1 MGDSGSIQKYDFS
14 IKINFSAEYFFKD
27 ILITCHERKLLDDEI
42 LTKISYERLETL
54 KMQLKYYTKDESSSV
69 MVETAEKL
77 MQGIDYTIG
86 MYLKTFDN
94 IELII
99 DRLKNT
105 SLFDMLKK
113 GHDLIKEKV
122 AYSEKLLEKI
132 QKNKLDV
139 DNYSYNDTIDYGISI
154 FFKEYNDFFEPHEV
168 SGSVDYQLCM
178 DNMNY
183 KGIEYTSNYLETLNL
198 ENEFCYK
205 FDIVEINKLL
215 KGYDK
220 KSELLLINIFELIL
234 INSLGLIACGKVPNN
249 LNISSTD
256 REYIKRSLEKL
267 SLNELQE
274 VLIKYGDSCCE
285 ILNIENDVLINY
297 IRKAVVKITPAI
309 YDSFKL
315 NKLETVFIST
325 DKNKN
330 DEVIRYIDGKQL
342 SNYAFRKLSEK
353 IRDSSSTQDKLL
365 LIKNNIKSLGDL
377 TDMLNAECLFEDE
390 FITYFK
396 GLSKLEIILLA
407 RHISDSSM
415 DNEYDKEW
423 YLEFKKYIS
432 SLTEDEQMRIDEL
445 KEKIELI

>member
-1 MGDSGSIQKYDFS
+1 MGNIRSIQKYDFS

-42 LTKISYERLETL
+42 LTRISYERLENL

-69 MVETAEKL
+69 MVEIAEKL

-86 MYLKTFDN
+86 IYLKTLDN
-94 IELII
+94 IELVINE
-99 DRLKNT
+99 LKNT

-122 AYSEKLLEKI
+122 AYSEKLLETI

-198 ENEFCYK
+198 ENEFCYN

-249 LNISSTD
+249 LNISSID

-353 IRDSSSTQDKLL
+353 IRDSSSTKDKLL